1 MSELLPPNEL
11 DIFFLSFSESN
22 ADQNWKNLSTRYPR
36 AKRVHGIKG
45 VKNAHKVVAE
55 QSSTPFFF
63 LIDGDNRVADNFS
76 FTIDFKPRLDTL
88 YVWRAQNPVNGLCY
102 GFGAMKLYNREI
114 LGRSTDAKIIDVATT
129 VAPKYHI
136 IHSVASTTHF
146 NASPLEA
153 WRGAFRESAKLQL
166 NCFKNPADM
175 HSYNRLETW
184 TSKGQESIH
193 GSWCLLGA
201 KQGREFAQGHWQNLE
216 AMAQINDFDWL
227 DSIFKGAIAQ
237 TEPTLP
243 ENILLAN
250 QTLPL

>member
-1 MSELLPPNEL
+1 MNDL

-22 ADQNWKNLSTRYPR
+22 AEENWAHLRQRFPH

-63 LIDGDNRVADNFS
+63 LIDGDNRVAETFDFA
-76 FTIDFKPRLDTL
+76 IDFKPRLDTL
-88 YVWRAQNPVNGLCY
+88 YVWRANNPVNGLCY

-114 LGRSTDAKIIDVATT
+114 LGRSNDAKFVDVATT

-184 TSKGQESIH
+184 TSKGAESPH
-193 GSWCLLGA
+193 GAWCVLGA
-201 KQGREFAQGHWQNLE
+201 RQGRAFSQSNWQDLE
-216 AMAQINDFDWL
+216 AMAQINDFEWL
-227 DSIFKGAIAQ
+227 DSLFQRSSEAASAA
-237 TEPTLP
+237 TL
-243 ENILLAN
+243 ENILLTN
-250 QTLPL
+250 QALPL

>member
-1 MSELLPPNEL
+1 MNDL

-22 ADQNWKNLSTRYPR
+22 AEENWRHLSSRFPR

-45 VKNAHKVVAE
+45 VKNAHKVVAA
-55 QSSTPFFF
+55 QSTTPFFF
-63 LIDGDNRVADNFS
+63 LIDGDNRVADGFD

-88 YVWRAQNPVNGLCY
+88 YVWRAINPVNGLCY
-102 GFGAMKLYNREI
+102 GFGAMKLYNRDI
-114 LGRSTDAKIIDVATT
+114 LTRTCDGKVVDVATT

-184 TSKGQESIH
+184 TSKGEESLH
-193 GSWCLLGA
+193 GTWALLGA
-201 KQGREFAQGHWQNLE
+201 RQGREFARAHWQNLE

-227 DSIFKGAIAQ
+227 DSIFKRATDNTGTSSA
-237 TEPTLP
+237 
-243 ENILLAN
+243 ENILLTN